1 MTYVNGFAPA
11 QKYFL
16 FALFLAIF
24 SCEQAPTTTKKFMVA
39 RVYNAATRD
48 GEAVYLNAMDKSNLS
63 QDLLEAVKVRQEEL
77 EDIKTALDVSPAIAL
92 NIARCLPVEGRVPP
106 PLPCPLREDLQVPIP
121 VGTQIE
127 LDLVGVFQD
136 IPENPGARVE
146 IEEGSALLLT
156 MGGKKV
162 FAEGSLNSYDK
173 FFQTAWYHFD
183 VKNPALSKKPLILQV
198 TTVVVIN
205 EQTQLVVIEIP
216 VPASMFLADN
226 LY

>member
-1 MTYVNGFAPA
+1 MSYVNVFAPPH
-11 QKYFL
+11 KYIL
-16 FALFLAIF
+16 FALFLTIF
-24 SCEQAPTTTKKFMVA
+24 SCEQAPTTTNKFMVA

-48 GEAVYLNAMDKSNLS
+48 GEAAYLNAMDKSNLP
-63 QDLLEAVKVRQEEL
+63 QDFLDAVKVRQEEL
-77 EDIKTALDVSPAIAL
+77 EDIKAALDISPAIAL

-121 VGTQIE
+121 LGTQIE

-136 IPENPGARVE
+136 IPENPAARVE
-146 IEEGSALLLT
+146 IEQGSAVLLT
-156 MGGKKV
+156 TDGKKV

-205 EQTQLVVIEIP
+205 QQTQLVVIEIP

>member
-1 MTYVNGFAPA
+1 MTYVNGFTPK
-11 QKYFL
+11 QKYIL
-16 FALFLAIF
+16 FTLFLAIF
-24 SCEQAPTTTKKFMVA
+24 SCEQAPTPTKKFMVA

-48 GEAVYLNAMDKSNLS
+48 GEAAYLNAMDKSNLP
-63 QDLLEAVKVRQEEL
+63 QDFLDAVKARQEEL
-77 EDIKTALDVSPAIAL
+77 EEIKAALDAIPAIAL

-106 PLPCPLREDLQVPIP
+106 PLPCPLSEDLQVPIP

-136 IPENPGARVE
+136 IPGNPGTRVE
-146 IEEGSALLLT
+146 VEQGSAVLLT
-156 MGGKKV
+156 TDGKKV
-162 FAEGSLNSYDK
+162 FAEGSLNSYDN

-183 VKNPALSKKPLILQV
+183 VKNPALSKKPLILRV

-205 EQTQLVVIEIP
+205 QQSQPVVIEIP
-216 VPASMFLADN
+216 VPPSMFLADN